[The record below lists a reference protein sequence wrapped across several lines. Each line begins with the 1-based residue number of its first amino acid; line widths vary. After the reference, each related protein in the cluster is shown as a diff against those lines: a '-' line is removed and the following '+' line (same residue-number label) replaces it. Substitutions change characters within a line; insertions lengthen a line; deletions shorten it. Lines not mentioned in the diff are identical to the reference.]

1 MLEFGKLNKLEPAK
15 GRILISEPLLIDSF
29 FHRKVVFLCEHT
41 SSGSFGF
48 ILDKYIDMEMS
59 DLLDDFPK
67 IDSRISIG
75 GPLLHESLYY
85 IHTIGT
91 KLPGSKEIANG
102 IYFGGDFDIL
112 KSMIKSGHVTDEQLR
127 FFVGYAG
134 WEPKQLDEELKDH
147 SWIVADA
154 DKKTIM
160 ATDNTDLWSSLLQG
174 MGKEYAILA
183 TFPSDPTLN

>member
-1 MLEFGKLNKLEPAK
+1 MEPEK

-41 SSGSFGF
+41 DAGTFGF
-48 ILDKYIDMEMS
+48 ILDKYIDMQMN
-59 DLLDDFPK
+59 DLLEDFPQIK
-67 IDSRISIG
+67 SRISIG

-85 IHTIGT
+85 IHTIGPN
-91 KLPGSKEIANG
+91 LPGSKEIAHG
-102 IYFGGDFDIL
+102 IYFGGDFEVL
-112 KSMIKSGHVTDEQLR
+112 KGMIKSGDVSSKQLR

-134 WEPKQLDEELKDH
+134 WEPNQLASEMKDH
-147 SWIVADA
+147 SWIVSDV
-154 DKKTIM
+154 DKKVVM
-160 ATDNTDLWSSLLQG
+160 ATDNNDLWSSLLQN